1 LQYPAIRA
9 AAYLSTLKEKIAFTI
24 ALRRM
29 IMSECDLGLTIGE
42 DRLSNYAENT
52 ALSISI
58 DGHVQPEKLADR
70 LRKA

>member
-1 LQYPAIRA
+1 
-9 AAYLSTLKEKIAFTI
+9 
-24 ALRRM
+24 
-29 IMSECDLGLTIGE
+29 MSECDLGLTIGE